1 MEPAHHFDSFAQ
13 QRDSANLGMW
23 LFLVTE
29 VLFFGGL
36 FTGYTVYR
44 TRFPH
49 AFAAGSHDLEIVLG
63 TINTAVLICSSLTM
77 ALAVR
82 SAQLGKKRLIQLFIV
97 LTMVLGLAFLGI
109 KGYEYHHAWSEHH
122 LPGAGYSFDGSS
134 TSNFAHHTELFF
146 WFYFGM
152 TGLHAFHMIVGE
164 CVLLFV
170 FIMAGRGKYTQKN
183 YNFVEGMGLY
193 WHFVDIIWIFLFP
206 LLYLIHRHG

>member
-1 MEPAHHFDSFAQ
+1 MEPEHHFNSFAQ

-36 FTGYTVYR
+36 FTGYTVMRSRY
-44 TRFPH
+44 PQ

-109 KGYEYHHAWSEHH
+109 KGYEYHHAWAEHH
-122 LPGAGYSFDGSS
+122 LPGPEYSFNGASN
-134 TSNFAHHTELFF
+134 TNFAHHTELFF

-152 TGLHAFHMIVGE
+152 TGLHAFHMVVGE
-164 CVLLFV
+164 FVLLFV
-170 FIMAGRGKYTQKN
+170 FIMAGRGKYSPKN